1 MRVWTIGTAAAIA
14 ILIVPY
20 GFAGSAVATSAHAAA
35 DSAKAPAH
43 RLQTSLETQTP
54 KAAPPAGKAG
64 ATATPPA
71 TTTPP
76 AAPPPAA
83 MTDSDRANQL
93 GDQVGKLMIKCM
105 NLLSAQDPL
114 ALDYCKQQRDLADQ
128 YPGHLR
134 MIDRVLAHDEYG
146 IALAAFDRKQEALTE
161 FNQEILLL
169 PKALKPGTI
178 EWSTAYWHRAM
189 LYNQLGQNERAD
201 HDYRAAEESFRK
213 QERAQKGDVHA
224 DSKMKMVL
232 HEHAALLK
240 KEGKTAAAERLLA
253 EAAK

>member
-1 MRVWTIGTAAAIA
+1 MRVWTICTAAAIA
-14 ILIVPY
+14 ILLVPN
-20 GFAGSAVATSAHAAA
+20 GFAGSAVVTRAHAAA

-54 KAAPPAGKAG
+54 KSAPPAGKAG
-64 ATATPPA
+64 APA
-71 TTTPP
+71 TATPP
-76 AAPPPAA
+76 AAPPSAPL
-83 MTDSDRANQL
+83 TDTEKANQL

-189 LYNQLGQNERAD
+189 IYNQLGENERAD

-213 QERAQKGDVHA
+213 QERTQKGDVHA

-232 HEHAALLK
+232 HQHAALLK

>member
-1 MRVWTIGTAAAIA
+1 
-14 ILIVPY
+14 
-20 GFAGSAVATSAHAAA
+20 
-35 DSAKAPAH
+35 
-43 RLQTSLETQTP
+43 
-54 KAAPPAGKAG
+54 
-64 ATATPPA
+64 
-71 TTTPP
+71 
-76 AAPPPAA
+76 
-83 MTDSDRANQL
+83 MTDSDKANQL

-169 PKALKPGTI
+169 PKALKPGTV
-178 EWSTAYWHRAM
+178 EWGTAYWHRAM

-224 DSKMKMVL
+224 DGKMKMVL
-232 HEHAALLK
+232 HQHAALLK